1 MKSAVPWINTS
12 HERLYWCGWTLTNC
26 SPLSTFQLPNNRI
39 VFIGIGGFDCIFTDR
54 REVEVGNEPS
64 WLLRVRA
71 EEDIADANIP
81 VIDPELTETMETL

>member
-1 MKSAVPWINTS
+1 
-12 HERLYWCGWTLTNC
+12 
-26 SPLSTFQLPNNRI
+26 LPNNLI
-39 VFIGIGGFDCIFTDR
+39 VVVRVGGLDCILTDR

-64 WLLRVRA
+64 WLLRVCA